1 MVNSFKLSMF
11 GVHLKYNYIFFFWR
25 KKTQDFLSVYYK
37 QNIVLGARY
46 IKIGETQLL
55 SSRNLPFGKEDT
67 QTTITHHRKHK
78 VAKQKYKNVLRNLE
92 DKVLLF
98 TGRKNQERVDSRIS
112 CCGSAV
118 TNWQVSMRMR
128 VQFLASLSGL
138 RIWCC
143 HDLWRRLQTWFRFF
157 IAVLWRRP
165 AAAAPIHPLAWKL
178 PYAMGVALKRKKKK
192 RERERDNCNIPMVA
206 FSSHWEHL
214 LVGTGPPSS
223 TSYFQRFLL
232 LIFLSL

>member
-138 RIWCC
+138 RIQCCCELWC
-143 HDLWRRLQTWFRFF
+143 RLQTQLGSHFVVAMVWDSICSSDPTPGLGTF
-157 IAVLWRRP
+157 ICCGCGP
-165 AAAAPIHPLAWKL
+165 
-178 PYAMGVALKRKKKK
+178 KKGLTAK
-192 RERERDNCNIPMVA
+192 D
-206 FSSHWEHL
+206 
-214 LVGTGPPSS
+214 
-223 TSYFQRFLL
+223 
-232 LIFLSL
+232 